1 MVKRVR
7 WNKRAIVKLDSW
19 VEYLEHEVS
28 FQSASILVKNIRN
41 KIEMLKQQPAIGR
54 SVVEMKTIR
63 FLNID
68 KNRQMFYRVQ
78 GSTIFIT
85 DFLMLDK
92 IPKKDLICSILL

>member
-85 DFLMLDK
+85 DFFDVRQNSQKRPYL
-92 IPKKDLICSILL
+92 